1 MVRARIMAKLLHS
14 FEFLKFGGQDVR
26 EKQIKMLIDFFLWL
40 VVGFLANQSRIFK
53 MIARA

>member
-1 MVRARIMAKLLHS
+1 MAKLLHS